1 MHQTKNLRVVDTTV
15 LQSPDEITQELP
27 LSERGAEVVVK
38 ARSEIE
44 AILRQIAA
52 IAPELDNS
60 VELLEKALGTTTLTL
75 EKVRAFQ
82 PASPTL
88 QRAKMVYEQLVSNGI
103 TQQEIKEAKESL
115 EPQLKQ
121 AAAALLERVP
131 AGGSFHVRLERRG
144 LAGRVATQEIERAVA
159 EHLFELAAAR
169 GIALR
174 TDFQDPDFVVAAETV
189 GEECGVALVTRELRA
204 RYPFVRV
211 H

>member
-1 MHQTKNLRVVDTTV
+1 VKDWNVIVTVVPGPHHAHDLLGALSGRGRFAFSDFKDV
-15 LQSPDEITQELP
+15 LLGQVGDVPAFLA
-27 LSERGAEVVVK
+27 G
-38 ARSEIE
+38 
-44 AILRQIAA
+44 
-52 IAPELDNS
+52 
-60 VELLEKALGTTTLTL
+60 LLEAGAAGARWVANLARVIPV
-75 EKVRAFQ
+75 E
-82 PASPTL
+82 
-88 QRAKMVYEQLVSNGI
+88 QRFHFAP
-103 TQQEIKEAKESL
+103 ESL

-144 LAGRVATQEIERAVA
+144 LAGQVATQEIERAVA

-189 GEECGVALVTRELRA
+189 GEECGVALVTRELRS

>member
-1 MHQTKNLRVVDTTV
+1 MKDWNVILTVVPGPHHARDLLGALSGRGRFAFSDFKDV
-15 LQSPDEITQELP
+15 LLGQVADVPAFLA
-27 LSERGAEVVVK
+27 G
-38 ARSEIE
+38 
-44 AILRQIAA
+44 
-52 IAPELDNS
+52 
-60 VELLEKALGTTTLTL
+60 LLEAGAAGARWLANLARVIPV
-75 EKVRAFQ
+75 EQRFRF
-82 PASPTL
+82 SP
-88 QRAKMVYEQLVSNGI
+88 
-103 TQQEIKEAKESL
+103 ESL

-121 AAAALLERVP
+121 AAAALLDRVP